1 MINGALLRGY
11 PVSRLRGEVDRAFNH
26 VFGTFP
32 LRRDLGVRTVVMGR
46 SFPMM
51 NVWDAGETLFAE
63 AEVPG
68 LRMGDIEILI
78 RGSELTIQ
86 GERKEV
92 DRKGVTYHRRERGA
106 GSFCSRVELP
116 VEIDV
121 DKVEATLENGVL
133 TLVMPK
139 ASSALPRKIEVKVK
153 K

>member
-1 MINGALLRGY
+1 MLNGAFLGGY
-11 PVSRLRGEVDRAFNH
+11 PVSRLSGEVERAFDH
-26 VFGTFP
+26 AFGGFP
-32 LRRDLGVRTVVMGR
+32 LRRGGDVRPVIVGR
-46 SFPMM
+46 SFPLV
-51 NVWDAGETLFAE
+51 NVWDAGEKLHVE

-68 LRMGDIEILI
+68 LKLDDLEILI

-86 GERKEV
+86 GERKKPDQE
-92 DRKGVTYHRRERGA
+92 DVTYHRRERGA
-106 GSFCSRVELP
+106 GSFCSKVELP

-121 DKVEATLENGVL
+121 DNVKATLDNGVL